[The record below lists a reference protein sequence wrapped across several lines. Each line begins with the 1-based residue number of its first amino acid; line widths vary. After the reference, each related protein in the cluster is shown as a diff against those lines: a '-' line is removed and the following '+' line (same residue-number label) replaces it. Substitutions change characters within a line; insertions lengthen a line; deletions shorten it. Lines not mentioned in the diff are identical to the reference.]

1 MNLIKSPNR
10 AMATGALSASMIAL
24 CLASSAVYAQDA
36 KVIRFVGS
44 AEPKILDPV
53 VNSAAVT
60 MEHSFM
66 VYDTLFCRTS
76 DNVTQPQMV
85 DTYTTSDDGKVTTFT
100 LRPGLVFADGAP
112 VTAADAVAS
121 IDRWAQRD
129 VTGLELLKLGMK
141 VAAIDDSTFTI
152 TVDTPTSAIPDA
164 FAKPAAYPLF
174 VMRASDAALPITDPV
189 TEYIGS
195 GPFTFNAAE
204 YVPGSKLVYDKN
216 ENYVP
221 RSEPAD
227 GHCGGKVVNI
237 DQVVWTVMPDAGTAV
252 NALAQGEV
260 DIVEQVSV
268 DLLPILDA
276 FPDVTV
282 ETLNKQGAMGWMRM
296 NWKIPPFDN
305 QAARTAM
312 THLIDQAEYMQTT
325 AGADGTYWDTC
336 YSVYSCG
343 GKYENDAGMD
353 TYKDQD
359 IDKAKAL
366 LAEAGYAG
374 EPVVLIGASDN
385 KVMYDWTMITADRL
399 KAAGVNVDLR
409 MMDYATMLQSRWK
422 PMGEG
427 GEWNAYV
434 TWDFGVTLDNPLSN
448 YNLVAQC
455 DAGAFAGWPCDPE
468 LEAMRAAWPVAATAA
483 EADQIAADIQKRAAE
498 DVVFVPLGQFFTPTA
513 YRNNVTGI
521 LPGPLVVFW
530 NMDIT
535 Q

>member
-1 MNLIKSPNR
+1 MKKNISRVRSIAKVVS
-10 AMATGALSASMIAL
+10 SASLLAL
-24 CLASSAVYAQDA
+24 CMSGSTAYAQDP

-76 DNVTQPQMV
+76 DNQTQPQMV
-85 DTYTTSDDGKVTTFT
+85 DSYSTSDDGKVFTFK
-100 LRPGLVFADGAP
+100 LRSGLVFADGAP
-112 VTAADAVAS
+112 VTAADAAAS
-121 IDRWAQRD
+121 VERWAQRD

-141 VAAIDDSTFTI
+141 VAVVDDSTFS
-152 TVDTPTSAIPDA
+152 VSLDTASSVIPDA

-174 VMRASDAALPITDPV
+174 VMRAKDAALPITEAV

-195 GPFTFNAAE
+195 GPFVFNTAE

-227 GHCGGKVVNI
+227 GSCGGKVVNI

-260 DIVEQVSV
+260 DIVEQVSI
-268 DLLPILDA
+268 DLLPILEA
-276 FPDVTV
+276 FPDVKV
-282 ETLNKQGAMGWMRM
+282 ETLNSQGAMGWLRM
-296 NWKIPPFDN
+296 NWKVAPFDN

-312 THLIDQAEYMQTT
+312 THLVDQTEYMRTT
-325 AGADGTYWDTC
+325 SGADGTYWATC

-343 GKYENDAGMD
+343 GKYENDAGME
-353 TYKDQD
+353 TYKDPS

-366 LAEAGYAG
+366 LSEAGYAG

-385 KVMYDWTMITADRL
+385 KVLYDWTMITADRL

-409 MMDYATMLQSRWK
+409 MMDYATMLQSRYK
-422 PMGEG
+422 PVGEG

-455 DAGAFAGWPCDPE
+455 EAGTFAGWPCDPE
-468 LEAMRAAWPVAATAA
+468 LEALRAAWPVAPTAEA
-483 EADQIAADIQKRAAE
+483 ADQIALDIQKRAAE

-513 YRNNVTGI
+513 YRSNVTGI
-521 LPGPLVVFW
+521 LGGPLVVFW

-535 Q
+535 N